1 MSNGN
6 YEIIKF
12 LKVYVQVG
20 VDGMKAKLAYV
31 LIIIILILIALVVV
45 FYPGKEQ
52 ASNYSDLVH
61 EFYNM
66 KSFDIMYSS
75 YNSWQP
81 GHTQPV
87 LVLDEQGVNVISD
100 YLFLRPLF
108 YSKRTDIDFDNINLR
123 SLGIFNVLYNRG
135 STIEGKSFVRILTYD
150 NVVYYK
156 SIIDTEPIRY
166 DSYYPGIEADILE
179 YLGNEDWYSYTLDE

>member
-1 MSNGN
+1 M
-6 YEIIKF
+6 YV
-12 LKVYVQVG
+12 KVG
-20 VDGMKAKLAYV
+20 INEMKAKLTYL

-45 FYPGKEQ
+45 FYTGKKH
-52 ASNYSDLVH
+52 ASNYSDLVQ

-66 KSFDIMYSS
+66 ESFDIMYSS

-87 LVLDEQGVNVISD
+87 LVVSEQRVNVISD

-123 SLGIFNVLYNRG
+123 SLGILNVLYDRG
-135 STIEGKSFVRILTYD
+135 STIEEKSFVRILTYD

-156 SIIDTEPIRY
+156 SIIDTEPIMY

-179 YLGNEDWYSYTLDE
+179 YMENEDWYSYILDE